1 LAFFIESKYTHLS
14 SIHGTKWYLPEDFLR
29 TKTLTVT
36 VDTYS
41 FGVVLFDMVTGR
53 SPHVKVRDGNEMS
66 PILDVM
72 KDSTTMPA
80 ELVDTWED
88 SWKNSQL
95 SKILYKEGMKCT
107 QEKARNRPKMKEVY
121 EELLRCESH
130 SPTPYELQQQFDS
143 AEKNPFLAQRP
154 TIPGQVLRQE
164 APIEQPQRQNPV
176 QHLPSET
183 LPTVLP
189 SVLPD
194 STPQNEEDGFLPDLV
209 VLRGGS
215 DNLSCPDIDSLLPT
229 TLGATGGE
237 LVKSG
242 EHFNYSD
249 DFTSDSINSNSTYAS
264 DSTYQDSTQ
273 QTTDKIEQTIADI
286 EGFDPF
292 NM

>member
-1 LAFFIESKYTHLS
+1 MHAGKGQKSTEDERGLTLPLCYLQNFI
-14 SIHGTKWYLPEDFLR
+14 
-29 TKTLTVT
+29 
-36 VDTYS
+36 
-41 FGVVLFDMVTGR
+41 
-53 SPHVKVRDGNEMS
+53 SPTD
-66 PILDVM
+66 
-72 KDSTTMPA
+72 
-80 ELVDTWED
+80 
-88 SWKNSQL
+88 Q
-95 SKILYKEGMKCT
+95 
-107 QEKARNRPKMKEVY
+107 VY

-209 VLRGGS
+209 VLGGGS
-215 DNLSCPDIDSLLPT
+215 DNLSGPDIDSLLPT

-242 EHFNYSD
+242 ENFNYSD
-249 DFTSDSINSNSTYAS
+249 DFTSESINSNSTYAS
-264 DSTYQDSTQ
+264 DSTYQVMCICILVLPGFFFKDGTSLTTSIQPLKSPKHISTI
-273 QTTDKIEQTIADI
+273 TLITWYLIHFLFNLSGLNTADN
-286 EGFDPF
+286 GQDRA
-292 NM
+292 NHC

>member
-1 LAFFIESKYTHLS
+1 MDKSKYTHLS

-95 SKILYKEGMKCT
+95 SQILYKEGMKCT
-107 QEKARNRPKMKEVY
+107 QEKARNRPKMKEVSLSHFVIFKTSFPPTDQVY

-130 SPTPYELQQQFDS
+130 SPTP
-143 AEKNPFLAQRP
+143 
-154 TIPGQVLRQE
+154 
-164 APIEQPQRQNPV
+164 
-176 QHLPSET
+176 
-183 LPTVLP
+183 
-189 SVLPD
+189 
-194 STPQNEEDGFLPDLV
+194 
-209 VLRGGS
+209 
-215 DNLSCPDIDSLLPT
+215 
-229 TLGATGGE
+229 
-237 LVKSG
+237 
-242 EHFNYSD
+242 
-249 DFTSDSINSNSTYAS
+249 
-264 DSTYQDSTQ
+264 
-273 QTTDKIEQTIADI
+273 
-286 EGFDPF
+286 
-292 NM
+292 

>member
-1 LAFFIESKYTHLS
+1 MHAGKGQKSTENERGLTLPLCYLQNFI
-14 SIHGTKWYLPEDFLR
+14 FR
-29 TKTLTVT
+29 T
-36 VDTYS
+36 D
-41 FGVVLFDMVTGR
+41 
-53 SPHVKVRDGNEMS
+53 
-66 PILDVM
+66 
-72 KDSTTMPA
+72 
-80 ELVDTWED
+80 
-88 SWKNSQL
+88 Q
-95 SKILYKEGMKCT
+95 
-107 QEKARNRPKMKEVY
+107 VY

-189 SVLPD
+189 SVLPG

-209 VLRGGS
+209 VLGGGS
-215 DNLSCPDIDSLLPT
+215 DNLSGPDIDSLLPT

-242 EHFNYSD
+242 ENFNYSD
-249 DFTSDSINSNSTYAS
+249 DFTSDSINSNSTYTS
-264 DSTYQDSTQ
+264 DSTYQVMCICILFLPRLFFIL
-273 QTTDKIEQTIADI
+273 KME
-286 EGFDPF
+286 PL
-292 NM
+292 

>member
-1 LAFFIESKYTHLS
+1 
-14 SIHGTKWYLPEDFLR
+14 
-29 TKTLTVT
+29 
-36 VDTYS
+36 
-41 FGVVLFDMVTGR
+41 
-53 SPHVKVRDGNEMS
+53 
-66 PILDVM
+66 
-72 KDSTTMPA
+72 MPPCYPQNFNPM
-80 ELVDTWED
+80 D
-88 SWKNSQL
+88 Q
-95 SKILYKEGMKCT
+95 
-107 QEKARNRPKMKEVY
+107 VY

-154 TIPGQVLRQE
+154 TMPGQVLRQE

-189 SVLPD
+189 SVLPE

-209 VLRGGS
+209 VLGGGS

-242 EHFNYSD
+242 ENYSD
-249 DFTSDSINSNSTYAS
+249 DFTSESINSNSTYAS
-264 DSTYQDSTQ
+264 DSTYQVMCICILFLSRS
-273 QTTDKIEQTIADI
+273 
-286 EGFDPF
+286 F
-292 NM
+292 

>member
-1 LAFFIESKYTHLS
+1 
-14 SIHGTKWYLPEDFLR
+14 
-29 TKTLTVT
+29 
-36 VDTYS
+36 
-41 FGVVLFDMVTGR
+41 M
-53 SPHVKVRDGNEMS
+53 RDGNEMS

-95 SKILYKEGMKCT
+95 SKVTFSFFVFYITPTTSFFLLQILYKEGMKCT
-107 QEKARNRPKMKEVY
+107 QEKARNRPKMKEVSLSHFVIFKTSFPPTDQVY

-189 SVLPD
+189 SVLPG

-209 VLRGGS
+209 VLGGGS
-215 DNLSCPDIDSLLPT
+215 DNLSGPDIDSLLPT

-242 EHFNYSD
+242 ENFNYSD
-249 DFTSDSINSNSTYAS
+249 DFTSESINSNSTYAS
-264 DSTYQDSTQ
+264 DSTYQVMC
-273 QTTDKIEQTIADI
+273 ICILVLP
-286 EGFDPF
+286 GFFLKMEPL
-292 NM
+292 